1 MPISLVVSLYKLLVK
16 VLAYRL
22 KKVMNK
28 VVSKFYNA
36 FVQGRQI
43 LDVVL
48 IANEAIDSMLRS
60 NNCKVLCKLGIEKTY
75 DYVN

>member
-1 MPISLVVSLYKLLVK
+1 
-16 VLAYRL
+16 
-22 KKVMNK
+22 MNK

-60 NNCKVLCKLGIEKTY
+60 NNCKALCKLGIEKTY
-75 DYVN
+75 DYVNWEFLLLVLEIMGFG